1 MCTSL
6 VLGWSDDLALDL
18 ACKATFF
25 RTTYSYFLS
34 VGNYMCSSESVI
46 DRLLQHAS
54 FRAGVFGHLMEEAPG
69 SMLPL

>member
-6 VLGWSDDLALDL
+6 VLG
-18 ACKATFF
+18 
-25 RTTYSYFLS
+25 TTYSYLLS

-46 DRLLQHAS
+46 AGLLQHAS